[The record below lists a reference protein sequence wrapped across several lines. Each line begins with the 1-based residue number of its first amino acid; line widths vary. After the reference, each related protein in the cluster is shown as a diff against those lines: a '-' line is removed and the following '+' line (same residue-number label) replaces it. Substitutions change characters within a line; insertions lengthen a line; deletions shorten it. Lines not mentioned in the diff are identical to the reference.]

1 MEVLGVWEGQ
11 GWLAK
16 VVKDAWKLHFL
27 TIVPQ
32 SMGMIL
38 QAWDNYQ
45 VTLLDHSILSNKGYS
60 TIYIVPRFDLVP
72 LWTRLRVNSTHQH
85 IFMNRCQYTNQKIS
99 DKELLII

>member
-60 TIYIVPRFDLVP
+60 TIYIVYQGLTWCLFGLDLG
-72 LWTRLRVNSTHQH
+72 LTAH
-85 IFMNRCQYTNQKIS
+85 ISIY
-99 DKELLII
+99 L